1 MQGNNIGDEGARY
14 ISDALR
20 TNTSIT
26 NINLAV
32 LHSLSL
38 SLSLSL
44 SINDE
49 YWSISM
55 IGTSTNTLSYL
66 PLIDSID

>member
-1 MQGNNIGDEGARY
+1 MQFNNIGAEGARH
-14 ISDALR
+14 ISDALQ

-26 NINLAV
+26 NINLEV
-32 LHSLSL
+32 LH

-49 YWSISM
+49 YWSISRLEYQP
-55 IGTSTNTLSYL
+55 TLSHL
-66 PLIDSID
+66 LLID